1 MRNIKIS
8 LRTKITLLICII
20 LILSLSSLALISY
33 INSSES
39 LMEAIEEKLVD
50 EAFLYGK
57 IIDDSMSERQGDIEA
72 ISQHPLLRDRDASLE
87 EKTEVLTMYKEI
99 YNIYHTL
106 SMTDPDG
113 LQVIDTKGIVGDPK
127 DDLQWFT
134 VAREGELYIS
144 DMRLSRDLGI
154 YMINFSHPVYS
165 SETEEFLG
173 VVVARLALEDTIY
186 KIVDMFAEE
195 ERKADRTGYAYMI
208 NKKGTFIAHP
218 DDDLIFRENIMD
230 MDKPE
235 LAEAGRRMLSGEKG
249 TASYYFEGE
258 RRHAGFAPLLG
269 SGDYE
274 GKGWV
279 FVTSIIDDEV
289 MAPIY
294 TLRNLSFLTLAIA
307 LLLSII
313 VAFFFTKIITT
324 PVSQIAESMNHA
336 ARGDFTRKTNID
348 SGDEMGEL
356 GANYNIMVNSL
367 SLLMRKAGET
377 SSTVKKFSDNLA
389 YLAESTSDSLQEV
402 VDSST
407 HFAARSQDLSDK
419 TREMKSMSQE
429 VSGFAREG
437 GEAVMSV
444 SQQMK
449 DINNI
454 IENLSKV
461 IQGLEKRSEEI
472 GKTVNMIT
480 DIAEQ
485 TNLLALNAT
494 IEAAH
499 AEEHGRG
506 FAVVAKEVR
515 KLAEQSAEAAQDTS
529 RLIKETQKET
539 KNAVKRTFEGVE
551 KVKASSKVVNSNS
564 ETFQKIVEEVEE
576 IIEKIKQV
584 SVETEYIYGGSQEI
598 AEATKTQ
605 YSYMEEITQTAH
617 KLDRLAEELYLALDK
632 FKYS

>member
-1 MRNIKIS
+1 MRNIKMS
-8 LRTKITLLICII
+8 LKTKITLLICLI
-20 LILSLSSLALISY
+20 LIVSLSSLALISY
-33 INSSES
+33 RNSSES
-39 LMEAIEEKLVD
+39 LMKAAEEKLVD
-50 EAFLYGK
+50 DAFLYGK
-57 IIDDSMSERQGDIEA
+57 IIDDSMFQRQGNIKA
-72 ISQHPLLRDRDASLE
+72 ISQHPLLRDREASLE
-87 EKTEVLTMYKEI
+87 EKTEVLTMYKDI
-99 YNIYHTL
+99 YKIYHTI

-113 LQVIDTKGIVGDPK
+113 LQIMDTKGIVGDPK
-127 DDLQWFT
+127 DDLEWFT

-154 YMINFSHPVYS
+154 YMINFSHPVYC

-186 KIVDMFAEE
+186 EIVDMFAEE
-195 ERKADRTGYAYMI
+195 EKKAGRTGYAYMI
-208 NKKGTFIAHP
+208 NKEGTFIAHP
-218 DDDLIFRENIMD
+218 DEDLLFRENIID

-235 LAEAGRRMLSGEKG
+235 LAEAGRRMLRGEKG
-249 TASYYFEGE
+249 TASYYFQGE
-258 RRHAGFAPLLG
+258 KRHAGFAPLLG
-269 SGDYE
+269 YGDYE

-279 FVTSIIDDEV
+279 FATSIVDDEV

-294 TLRNLSFLTLAIA
+294 TLRNLSFLTLFIA

-313 VAFFFTKIITT
+313 VAFFFTRIITT

-336 ARGDFTRKTNID
+336 ARGDFSRKTTIYT
-348 SGDEMGEL
+348 GDEIGEL
-356 GANYNIMVNSL
+356 GVNYNTMVNSL

-377 SSTVKKFSDNLA
+377 SSTVKEYSNNLA
-389 YLAESTSDSLQEV
+389 HLSESTSHSLQEV
-402 VDSST
+402 VDSSN
-407 HFAARSQDLSDK
+407 HFEASSQELSDK
-419 TREMKSMSQE
+419 TREMKNISQE
-429 VSGFAREG
+429 VSSFAREG
-437 GEAVMSV
+437 DKAVLSV

-454 IENLSKV
+454 IESLSKV

-480 DIAEQ
+480 AIAEH

-499 AEEHGRG
+499 AGEHGKG
-506 FAVVAKEVR
+506 FTIVADEVR
-515 KLAEQSAEAAQDTS
+515 KLAEQSAKAAQDTS

-539 KNAVKRTFEGVE
+539 KNAVNRTIEGVE
-551 KVKASSKVVNSNS
+551 KVKSSSEIVTSNS
-564 ETFQKIVEEVEE
+564 ETFQKIVDEVEK
-576 IIEKIKQV
+576 IIEKINQV

-598 AEATKTQ
+598 AEATKIQ
-605 YSYMEEITQTAH
+605 SSYMEEINQTAD
-617 KLDRLAEELYLALDK
+617 KLNKLAEELYFVLDK